1 MSHHHKCECKK
12 EFKEREHRERESGGI
27 FDCLCGGNN
36 GWLMFLIFV
45 LLIIGVSGILDGG
58 FI

>member
-12 EFKEREHRERESGGI
+12 ESKEKESCKRESCGI
-27 FDCLCGGNN
+27 LDCLCGGNN

-45 LLIIGVSGILDGG
+45 LLIIGVSGIFGDG
-58 FI
+58 FF